1 MNIKKKISFFAL
13 FLISSFFIIDKVSA
27 AEYLVRTTV
36 GGQRVTA
43 QYTPDESARW
53 INDYF
58 KSYRVTFYKA
68 DGTRVGEVKDYDLVS
83 GCCSYTINTYYT
95 TPKLEFNGTFS
106 EANKNKINQ
115 GYNPIIANAFKDGD
129 YDNWKS
135 HLLNNGELTKFTKE
149 LLKNAGIDISKI
161 NEKDGLFI
169 SIEKVFTIAIDY
181 HMKGYTYGNDYNY
194 VLEDG
199 TTVGAAIEQ
208 WCKDNNSNN
217 GMAINECTKGKQIFE
232 PETTYIRGSGAE
244 IGYLIYKIDNGLKIP
259 NTIYKAY
266 TITYNKNGMRLEKSS
281 VSNLFAPHIFGQGIY
296 VNNLDVSN
304 LTKWKFKISNNNKTQ
319 IKSAEGKPYL
329 SEFNDPLKGYNLRIL
344 EIYGF
349 DTEPECTS
357 ARDANAQNKSWTGKV
372 CCKSGEIYNTVAK
385 KCVASLDFTPKQGK
399 VTTYKFT
406 PNVSINMCSK
416 NNSDSNNK
424 TKVDSTIYNFLLNN
438 SKATLNNKAITN
450 AGRVEYILYNQKYL
464 LNGTQDVY
472 CYNKLE
478 TNFSN
483 FVNNLPKQTYSG
495 RFIPITSTPNITKTI
510 LCYSNNYDSLSNYR
524 EKLKT
529 ENSSITVDLNL
540 EMLKNIKYVFSD
552 FKISSKTV
560 NSIKKNQKTIYGK
573 KYNSF
578 SAEITYK
585 AESLNKNNGNSNF
598 KYVNI
603 LNAKGFKD
611 ASNYKNNTYKT
622 LTSNINIGIPTE
634 TTSNTYTNTI
644 NLNIPNDDLL
654 SKITDSK
661 TYSKSFSKNA
671 STSNYCKI
679 SYSKKSVSATTCTN
693 AYTNI
698 LNKSNKNN
706 LKAYNIKYTGS
717 SATTTQSSKN
727 GTCTFSVIFNI
738 SEKECNKI
746 TGANIKTNF
755 INTEDYTKIIFDNKT
770 SNSTIGEA
778 CNFDIEV
785 KDYELVFRPISLSD
799 PFPGSNGKG
808 RTPNSK
814 VWTTKKIE
822 TYIKNRQ
829 DAYTKKPLYS
839 VTLTPSQIKNIRK
852 YNKNHKYDDFNLKC
866 VGFKLVNGKLTE
878 TGKACYSGFIRTYLN
893 TNKSVCANTN
903 DQSEAKFNSC
913 ADYSKRQ

>member
-27 AEYLVRTTV
+27 TEYLVRTTT
-36 GGQRVTA
+36 GGESGVA
-43 QYTPDESARW
+43 QYTPKESARW
-53 INDYF
+53 VNDHC

-68 DGTRVGEVKDYDLVS
+68 DGTRVGEVKDYDLAVECNHKIS
-83 GCCSYTINTYYT
+83 TYYT

-106 EANKNKINQ
+106 EANKDKINK
-115 GYNPIIANAFKDGD
+115 GKNLTIADAFKNAKDDKD
-129 YDNWKS
+129 YNDWKP
-135 HLLNNGELTKFTKE
+135 HLLLNDGTLSPFTKE

-161 NEKDGLFI
+161 NKKDGLFI

-181 HMKGYTYGNDYNY
+181 TMEEYKSET

-199 TTVGAAIEQ
+199 KTVGETIAN
-208 WCKDNNSNN
+208 WCYENYGNNYS
-217 GMAINECTKGKQIFE
+217 AFE
-232 PETTYIRGSGAE
+232 ACKSGRKMYKPKTTYIRGSGAE
-244 IGYLIYKIDNGLKIP
+244 IGYLIYMIDSKNYEIP
-259 NTIYKAY
+259 TKDGHYQAY
-266 TITYNKNGMRLEKSS
+266 YIDYFDEKTKKNERKSS
-281 VSNLFAPHIFGQGIY
+281 VSNLFDPIDFGQGIY

-319 IKSAEGKPYL
+319 IKSAEGTPYL

-372 CCKSGEIYNTVAK
+372 CCKSGEIYNTVAN

-438 SKATLNNKAITN
+438 SKATLNNKEITN

-510 LCYSNNYDSLSNYR
+510 LCYSDNYDSLSNYR

-560 NSIKKNQKTIYGK
+560 NSIKNQKTIYGK
-573 KYNSF
+573 GYNSF
-578 SAEITYK
+578 SAKITYK

-634 TTSNTYTNTI
+634 TPSNTYTNTI

-755 INTEDYTKIIFDNKT
+755 INTEDYTKIIFDNNT

-814 VWTTKKIE
+814 VWTSEKIGR
-822 TYIKNRQ
+822 YISSRK

-839 VTLTPSQIKNIRK
+839 VTLTSSQIKNIRK

-866 VGFKLVNGKLTE
+866 VGSK
-878 TGKACYSGFIRTYLN
+878 TGTACYSDFIRTYLN

-903 DQSEAKFNSC
+903 DQSEKSFNSC

>member
-1 MNIKKKISFFAL
+1 MNIKKNIFFAL
-13 FLISSFFIIDKVSA
+13 FLISSFFIIDIDKVSA

-43 QYTPDESARW
+43 QYTPSESARW
-53 INDYF
+53 VNDAF

-83 GCCSYTINTYYT
+83 GCCSYTVNTYYT
-95 TPKLEFNGTFS
+95 TPKLEFNGAFS
-106 EANKNKINQ
+106 EANKTKINQ
-115 GYNPIIANAFKDGD
+115 GYNPTIANAFKDGD

-135 HLLNNGELTKFTKE
+135 HLLNNGELTNFTKE

-161 NEKDGLFI
+161 NKKDGLFI

-181 HMKGYTYGNDYNY
+181 HMKRYTYTNDSNH

-199 TTVGAAIEQ
+199 TTVKDAIEQ
-208 WCKDNNSNN
+208 WCEDNNGNN
-217 GMAINECTKGKQIFE
+217 GTAINECTKGKQIFE

-259 NTIYKAY
+259 KTNYNAY

-281 VSNLFAPHIFGQGIY
+281 VSNLFVPDYFGQGIY
-296 VNNLDVSN
+296 VNNSDVSN
-304 LTKWKFKISNNNKTQ
+304 LTKWKFKIGNNNKTQ
-319 IKSAEGKPYL
+319 IKSAEGTPYL
-329 SEFNDPLKGYNLRIL
+329 SDFNNTLKGYNLRIL

-357 ARDANAQNKSWTGKV
+357 ARDANAQNKSWTGKA

-416 NNSDSNNK
+416 NNSDNNNK
-424 TKVDSTIYNFLLNN
+424 IKVDSTIYNFLLNN

-510 LCYSNNYDSLSNYR
+510 LCYSDNYDSLSNYR

-573 KYNSF
+573 GYNSF

-634 TTSNTYTNTI
+634 TPSNTYTNTI

-661 TYSKSFSKNA
+661 IYSKSFSKNA

-698 LNKSNKNN
+698 LSKSNKNN
-706 LKAYNIKYTGS
+706 LKAYNITYTGS

-755 INTEDYTKIIFDNKT
+755 INTEDYTKIIFDNNT

-799 PFPGSNGKG
+799 PFPGFNGKG

-814 VWTTKKIE
+814 VWTTSNID
-822 TYIKNRQ
+822 TYIKKRQ
-829 DAYTKKPLYS
+829 DVYTKKPLYS
-839 VTLTPSQIKNIRK
+839 VTLTSSQIKNIRK

-866 VGFKLVNGKLTE
+866 VGSK
-878 TGKACYSGFIRTYLN
+878 TGTDCYSDFIRTYLN

-903 DQSEAKFNSC
+903 DQSEKSFNSC

>member
-27 AEYLVRTTV
+27 NEYFVRSTS
-36 GGQRVTA
+36 GGESGVA
-43 QYTPDESARW
+43 QYTPKESARW
-53 INDYF
+53 VNDHC

-68 DGTRVGEVKDYDLVS
+68 DGTRVGEVKDYDLAVECNHKIS
-83 GCCSYTINTYYT
+83 TYYT
-95 TPKLEFNGTFS
+95 TPKLEFDGKFS
-106 EANKNKINQ
+106 ETNKDKINK
-115 GYNPIIANAFKDGD
+115 GKNLTIADAFKNAKDDKD
-129 YDNWKS
+129 YNDWKP
-135 HLLNNGELTKFTKE
+135 HLLLNDGTLSPFTKE

-161 NEKDGLFI
+161 NKKDGLFI

-181 HMKGYTYGNDYNY
+181 HMQGYTYGNNYNY

-208 WCKDNNSNN
+208 WCKANNGNN
-217 GMAINECTKGKQIFE
+217 GMAIDACVKGKQIFE

-259 NTIYKAY
+259 KTNYNAY

-281 VSNLFAPHIFGQGIY
+281 VSNLFVPDYFGQGIY
-296 VNNLDVSN
+296 VNNSDVSN
-304 LTKWKFKISNNNKTQ
+304 LTKWKFKIGNNNKTQ
-319 IKSAEGKPYL
+319 IKSAEGTPYL
-329 SEFNDPLKGYNLRIL
+329 SDFNNTLKGYNLRIL

-573 KYNSF
+573 GYNSF
-578 SAEITYK
+578 SAKITYK

-634 TTSNTYTNTI
+634 TPSNTYTNTI

-814 VWTTKKIE
+814 VWTSEKIGR
-822 TYIKNRQ
+822 YISSRK

-839 VTLTPSQIKNIRK
+839 VTLTSSQIKNIRK

-866 VGFKLVNGKLTE
+866 VGSK
-878 TGKACYSGFIRTYLN
+878 TGTACYSDFIRTYLN

-903 DQSEAKFNSC
+903 DQSEKSFNSC

>member
-53 INDYF
+53 VNDYC

-68 DGTRVGEVKDYDLVS
+68 DGTRVGEVKDYDLAVECNHKIS
-83 GCCSYTINTYYT
+83 TYYT

-161 NEKDGLFI
+161 NKKDGLFI

-181 HMKGYTYGNDYNY
+181 HMKEYTYGNDYNY

-208 WCKDNNSNN
+208 WCNANN
-217 GMAINECTKGKQIFE
+217 GNNGTAINECTKGKQIFE

-319 IKSAEGKPYL
+319 IKSAEGIPYL
-329 SEFNDPLKGYNLRIL
+329 SEFNEPLKGYNLRIL

-357 ARDANAQNKSWTGKV
+357 ARDANAQNKSWTGEA

-416 NNSDSNNK
+416 NNSDINNK

-510 LCYSNNYDSLSNYR
+510 LCYSNN
-524 EKLKT
+524 
-529 ENSSITVDLNL
+529 
-540 EMLKNIKYVFSD
+540 
-552 FKISSKTV
+552 
-560 NSIKKNQKTIYGK
+560 
-573 KYNSF
+573 
-578 SAEITYK
+578 
-585 AESLNKNNGNSNF
+585 
-598 KYVNI
+598 
-603 LNAKGFKD
+603 
-611 ASNYKNNTYKT
+611 
-622 LTSNINIGIPTE
+622 
-634 TTSNTYTNTI
+634 
-644 NLNIPNDDLL
+644 
-654 SKITDSK
+654 
-661 TYSKSFSKNA
+661 
-671 STSNYCKI
+671 
-679 SYSKKSVSATTCTN
+679 
-693 AYTNI
+693 
-698 LNKSNKNN
+698 
-706 LKAYNIKYTGS
+706 
-717 SATTTQSSKN
+717 
-727 GTCTFSVIFNI
+727 
-738 SEKECNKI
+738 
-746 TGANIKTNF
+746 
-755 INTEDYTKIIFDNKT
+755 
-770 SNSTIGEA
+770 
-778 CNFDIEV
+778 
-785 KDYELVFRPISLSD
+785 
-799 PFPGSNGKG
+799 
-808 RTPNSK
+808 
-814 VWTTKKIE
+814 
-822 TYIKNRQ
+822 
-829 DAYTKKPLYS
+829 
-839 VTLTPSQIKNIRK
+839 
-852 YNKNHKYDDFNLKC
+852 
-866 VGFKLVNGKLTE
+866 
-878 TGKACYSGFIRTYLN
+878 
-893 TNKSVCANTN
+893 
-903 DQSEAKFNSC
+903 
-913 ADYSKRQ
+913 

>member
-161 NEKDGLFI
+161 NKKDGLFI

-181 HMKGYTYGNDYNY
+181 TMTEYKSED

-199 TTVGAAIEQ
+199 TTVGAAIGE
-208 WCKDNNSNN
+208 WCEVHGGNSE
-217 GMAINECTKGKQIFE
+217 MAKEECKKGKKIYK
-232 PETTYIRGSGAE
+232 PLTTYIRGSGAE

-319 IKSAEGKPYL
+319 IKSAEGIPYL
-329 SEFNDPLKGYNLRIL
+329 SEFNEPLKGYNLRIL

-357 ARDANAQNKSWTGKV
+357 ARDANAQNKSWTGEA

-416 NNSDSNNK
+416 NNSDINNK

-573 KYNSF
+573 GYNSF
-578 SAEITYK
+578 SAKITYK

-634 TTSNTYTNTI
+634 TPSNTYTNTI

-661 TYSKSFSKNA
+661 IYSKSFSKNA

-814 VWTTKKIE
+814 VWTSEKIGR
-822 TYIKNRQ
+822 YISSRK

-839 VTLTPSQIKNIRK
+839 VTLTSSKIKNIRK

-866 VGFKLVNGKLTE
+866 VGSK
-878 TGKACYSGFIRTYLN
+878 TGTACYSSFIRTYLN
-893 TNKSVCANTN
+893 KAKSVCDNTN
-903 DQSEAKFNSC
+903 NQSASAFNSC

>member
-161 NEKDGLFI
+161 NKKDGLFI

>member
-161 NEKDGLFI
+161 NKKDGLFI

-181 HMKGYTYGNDYNY
+181 TMTEYKSED

-199 TTVGAAIEQ
+199 TTVGAAIGE
-208 WCKDNNSNN
+208 WCKVHGGNSE
-217 GMAINECTKGKQIFE
+217 MAKEECKKGKKIYK
-232 PETTYIRGSGAE
+232 PLTTYIRGSGAE

-319 IKSAEGKPYL
+319 IKSAEGIPYL
-329 SEFNDPLKGYNLRIL
+329 SEFNEPLKGYNLRIL

-357 ARDANAQNKSWTGKV
+357 ARDANAQNKSWTGEA

-438 SKATLNNKAITN
+438 SKATLNNKEITN

-495 RFIPITSTPNITKTI
+495 RFIPITSTPYITKTI
-510 LCYSNNYDSLSNYR
+510 LCYSDNYDSLSNYR

-540 EMLKNIKYVFSD
+540 GMLKNIKYVFSD

-560 NSIKKNQKTIYGK
+560 NLIKKDQKTIYGK

-634 TTSNTYTNTI
+634 TPSNTYTNTI

-661 TYSKSFSKNA
+661 IYSKSFSKNA

-814 VWTTKKIE
+814 VWTSEKIGR
-822 TYIKNRQ
+822 YISSRK

-839 VTLTPSQIKNIRK
+839 VTLTSSQIKNIRK

-866 VGFKLVNGKLTE
+866 VGSK
-878 TGKACYSGFIRTYLN
+878 TGTACYSSFIRTYLN
-893 TNKSVCANTN
+893 KAKSVCDNTN
-903 DQSEAKFNSC
+903 NQSASAFNSC

>member
-53 INDYF
+53 VNDHC

-68 DGTRVGEVKDYDLVS
+68 DGTRVGEVKDYDLAVECNHKIS
-83 GCCSYTINTYYT
+83 TYYT

-161 NEKDGLFI
+161 NKKDGLFI

-181 HMKGYTYGNDYNY
+181 TMTEYKSED

-199 TTVGAAIEQ
+199 TTVKAAIEQ
-208 WCKDNNSNN
+208 WCTANN
-217 GMAINECTKGKQIFE
+217 GNNGTAINECTKGKKIYK
-232 PETTYIRGSGAE
+232 PLTTYIRGSGAE
-244 IGYLIYKIDNGLKIP
+244 IGYLIYKIRYEKHEIP
-259 NTIYKAY
+259 NTGGYRAY
-266 TITYNKNGMRLEKSS
+266 DITYNENGMRLEKSS
-281 VSNLFAPHIFGQGIY
+281 VSNLVDPKDFGQGIY
-296 VNNLDVSN
+296 VNNSDVSN
-304 LTKWKFKISNNNKTQ
+304 LTKWKFKIGNNNKTQ
-319 IKSAEGKPYL
+319 IKSAEGTPYL

-510 LCYSNNYDSLSNYR
+510 LCYSDNYDSLSNYR

-560 NSIKKNQKTIYGK
+560 NLIKKDQKTIYGK

-814 VWTTKKIE
+814 VWTSEKIGR
-822 TYIKNRQ
+822 YISSRK

-839 VTLTPSQIKNIRK
+839 VTLTSSQIKNIRK

-866 VGFKLVNGKLTE
+866 VGSK
-878 TGKACYSGFIRTYLN
+878 TGTACYSDFIRTYLN

-903 DQSEAKFNSC
+903 DQSEKSFNSC

>member
-1 MNIKKKISFFAL
+1 MNIKKNIFFAL

-43 QYTPDESARW
+43 QYTPAASARW
-53 INDYF
+53 VNSDF

-68 DGTRVGEVKDYDLVS
+68 DGTRIGEVKDYDLVN
-83 GCCSYTINTYYT
+83 GCCAYTVNTYYT
-95 TPKLEFNGTFS
+95 TPKLEFKGTFS
-106 EANKNKINQ
+106 ESNKAKINQ
-115 GYNPIIANAFKDGD
+115 EYNSIIASAFKNGG
-129 YDNWKS
+129 YDNWKPY
-135 HLLNNGELTKFTKE
+135 LLNNGNLTNFTKE

-161 NEKDGLFI
+161 NKKDGLFI

-181 HMKGYTYGNDYNY
+181 NMKDYTYESDSNHK
-194 VLEDG
+194 LEDG
-199 TTVGAAIEQ
+199 TTVKDAIEQ
-208 WCKDNNSNN
+208 WCKANTN
-217 GMAINECTKGKQIFE
+217 GGIAENECTKGKKIYE

-244 IGYLIYKIDNGLKIP
+244 IGYLIYRIANDGIKIP
-259 NTIYKAY
+259 RTNYGAY
-266 TITYNKNGMRLEKSS
+266 TITYFDNGSRVEKSS
-281 VSNLFAPHIFGQGIY
+281 VSNLFVPADFGQGIY
-296 VNNLDVSN
+296 VNNSDVSN
-304 LTKWKFKISNNNKTQ
+304 LTEWKFKIGNNNKTQ
-319 IKSAEGKPYL
+319 IKSAEGTPYL

-573 KYNSF
+573 GYNSF
-578 SAEITYK
+578 SAKITYK

-634 TTSNTYTNTI
+634 TPSNTYTNTI

-814 VWTTKKIE
+814 VWTSEKIGR
-822 TYIKNRQ
+822 YISSRK

-839 VTLTPSQIKNIRK
+839 VTLTSSQIKNIRK

-866 VGFKLVNGKLTE
+866 VGSK
-878 TGKACYSGFIRTYLN
+878 TGTACYSDFIRTYLN

-903 DQSEAKFNSC
+903 DQSEKSFNSC

>member
-1 MNIKKKISFFAL
+1 MNIKKNIFFAL
-13 FLISSFFIIDKVSA
+13 FLISSFFIIDIDKVSA

-43 QYTPDESARW
+43 QYTPSESARW
-53 INDYF
+53 VNDAF

-83 GCCSYTINTYYT
+83 GCCSYTVNTYYT
-95 TPKLEFNGTFS
+95 TPKLEFNGAFS
-106 EANKNKINQ
+106 EANKTKINQ
-115 GYNPIIANAFKDGD
+115 GYNPTIANAFKDGD

-135 HLLNNGELTKFTKE
+135 HLLNNGELTNFTKE

-161 NEKDGLFI
+161 NKKDGLFI

-181 HMKGYTYGNDYNY
+181 HMKGYTYTNDSNH

-199 TTVGAAIEQ
+199 TTVKDAIEQ
-208 WCKDNNSNN
+208 WCEDNNGNN
-217 GMAINECTKGKQIFE
+217 GTAINECTKGKQIFE

-259 NTIYKAY
+259 KTNYNAY

-281 VSNLFAPHIFGQGIY
+281 VSNLFVPDYFGQGIY
-296 VNNLDVSN
+296 VNNSDVSN
-304 LTKWKFKISNNNKTQ
+304 LTKWKFKIGNNNKTQ
-319 IKSAEGKPYL
+319 IKSAEGTPYL
-329 SEFNDPLKGYNLRIL
+329 SDFNNTLKGYNLRIL

-357 ARDANAQNKSWTGKV
+357 ARDANAQNKSWTGKA

-416 NNSDSNNK
+416 NNSDNNNK
-424 TKVDSTIYNFLLNN
+424 IKVDSTIYNFLLNN

-510 LCYSNNYDSLSNYR
+510 LCYSDNYDSLSNYR

-573 KYNSF
+573 GYNSF

-634 TTSNTYTNTI
+634 TPSNTYTNTI

-661 TYSKSFSKNA
+661 IYSKSFSKNA

-698 LNKSNKNN
+698 LSKSNKNN
-706 LKAYNIKYTGS
+706 LKAYNITYTGS

-755 INTEDYTKIIFDNKT
+755 INTEDYTKIIFDNNT

-799 PFPGSNGKG
+799 PFPGFNGKG

-814 VWTTKKIE
+814 VWTTSNID
-822 TYIKNRQ
+822 TYIKKRQ
-829 DAYTKKPLYS
+829 DVYTKKPLYS
-839 VTLTPSQIKNIRK
+839 VTLTSSQIKNIRK

-866 VGFKLVNGKLTE
+866 VGSK
-878 TGKACYSGFIRTYLN
+878 TGTDCYSDFIRTYLN

-903 DQSEAKFNSC
+903 DQSEKSFNSC

>member
-1 MNIKKKISFFAL
+1 MNIKKKISFFTL
-13 FLISSFFIIDKVSA
+13 FLISSFFIINRVSA
-27 AEYLVRTTV
+27 NEYLVRTTV
-36 GGQRVTA
+36 GGKSVTA
-43 QYTPDESARW
+43 QYTPEASARW
-53 INDYF
+53 VNDYF

-68 DGTRVGEVKDYDLVS
+68 DGTRIGKVKDYDLVD
-83 GCCSYTINTYYT
+83 GCCAYTVNTYYT
-95 TPKLEFNGTFS
+95 TPKLEFDGTFS
-106 EANKNKINQ
+106 ESNKAIINQ
-115 GYNPIIANAFKDGD
+115 GYNPIIASAFKNGD
-129 YDNWKS
+129 YDNWKP
-135 HLLNNGELTKFTKE
+135 HLLNKGNLTKFTKE
-149 LLKNAGIDISKI
+149 LLNNAGIDIAKI
-161 NEKDGLFI
+161 NKKDGLFI
-169 SIEKVFTIAIDY
+169 GIEKVFTIAIDY
-181 HMKGYTYGNDYNY
+181 HMKEMKSNDK
-194 VLEDG
+194 LEDG
-199 TTVGAAIEQ
+199 TTVGNAIKE
-208 WCKDNNSNN
+208 WCKANTNG
-217 GMAINECTKGKQIFE
+217 GMAENECTKGKKIYE

-244 IGYLIYKIDNGLKIP
+244 IGYLISKIANNEITIP
-259 NTIYKAY
+259 KTIYSAY
-266 TITYNKNGMRLEKSS
+266 TITYFDKNLNRREDKSS
-281 VSNLFAPHIFGQGIY
+281 VSNLFAPNIFGKGIY
-296 VNNLDVSN
+296 INDSDRVE
-304 LTKWKFKISNNNKTQ
+304 LTKWKFKIGDNNETQ
-319 IKSAEGKPYL
+319 IQSAGETASL
-329 SEFNDPLKGYNLRIL
+329 SEFNEKLKGYNLRIL

-357 ARDANAQNKSWTGKV
+357 ARDAYAQNKSWTGKA
-372 CCKSGEIYNTVAK
+372 CCKSGEIYNTVAN

-399 VTTYKFT
+399 VTTYKFI

-416 NNSDSNNK
+416 NNSNSNNK

-438 SKATLNNKAITN
+438 SKATLNNKEITN

-510 LCYSNNYDSLSNYR
+510 LCYSDNYDSLSNYR

-573 KYNSF
+573 GYNSF
-578 SAEITYK
+578 SAKITYK

-634 TTSNTYTNTI
+634 TPSNTYTNTI

-814 VWTTKKIE
+814 VWTSEKIGR
-822 TYIKNRQ
+822 YISSRK

-839 VTLTPSQIKNIRK
+839 VTLTSSQIKNIRK

-866 VGFKLVNGKLTE
+866 VGSK
-878 TGKACYSGFIRTYLN
+878 TGTACYSDFIRTYLN

-903 DQSEAKFNSC
+903 DQSEKSFNSC

>member
-161 NEKDGLFI
+161 NKKDGLFI

-319 IKSAEGKPYL
+319 IKSAEGTPYL

-357 ARDANAQNKSWTGKV
+357 ERDADAQNKSWTGKA

-416 NNSDSNNK
+416 NNSDINNK

-510 LCYSNNYDSLSNYR
+510 LCYSDNYDSLSNYR

-560 NSIKKNQKTIYGK
+560 NSIKKDQKTIYGK
-573 KYNSF
+573 GYNSF
-578 SAEITYK
+578 SAKITYK

-634 TTSNTYTNTI
+634 TPSNTYTNTI

-698 LNKSNKNN
+698 LKKSNKNN

-717 SATTTQSSKN
+717 SATTTQSSKK

-738 SEKECNKI
+738 SEKECNNI

-770 SNSTIGEA
+770 SNSPIGEA

-814 VWTTKKIE
+814 VWTSEKIGR
-822 TYIKNRQ
+822 YISSRK

-839 VTLTPSQIKNIRK
+839 VTLTSSQIKNIRK

-866 VGFKLVNGKLTE
+866 VGSK
-878 TGKACYSGFIRTYLN
+878 TGTACYSDFIRTYLN

-903 DQSEAKFNSC
+903 NQSEKSFNSC